1 MIDGVSST
9 EQTQAVSQLQ
19 DNLAAVRN
27 EAQSQQQ
34 LATAIAD
41 QTDRQAQQ
49 VDSRSNPE
57 GVGTAVDTY
66 A

>member
-1 MIDGVSST
+1 MIDGVSAT

-19 DNLAAVRN
+19 ANLTAVRS

-34 LATAIAD
+34 LATVLAE
-41 QTDRQAQQ
+41 QTGKQAQQ
-49 VDSRSNPE
+49 VEPRSNPE